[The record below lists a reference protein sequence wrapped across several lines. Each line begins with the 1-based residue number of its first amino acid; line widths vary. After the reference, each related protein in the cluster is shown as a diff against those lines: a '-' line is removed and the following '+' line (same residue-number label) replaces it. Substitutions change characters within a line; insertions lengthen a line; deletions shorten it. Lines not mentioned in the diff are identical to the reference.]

1 MEKFLKE
8 SNSKDCNANSTE
20 MDKEP
25 EEGGPNKRVK
35 YGKSTVWNFFNK
47 SKDGKSAKCFKCGK
61 VYQTCGNTTNLSA
74 HFKRMHPTLTIE
86 ELPTTSSSILSFID
100 KKYEAFYLQI
110 SNDKSLKACI
120 CKYLC
125 VPATSTESERMFSK
139 AGLIVS
145 EKRSS
150 LKSKNVDMLIFIN
163 KNEWISNN

>member
-1 MEKFLKE
+1 MEKFFKE

-25 EEGGPNKRVK
+25 EEGGPNKR
-35 YGKSTVWNFFNK
+35 
-47 SKDGKSAKCFKCGK
+47 
-61 VYQTCGNTTNLSA
+61 
-74 HFKRMHPTLTIE
+74 
-86 ELPTTSSSILSFID
+86 
-100 KKYEAFYLQI
+100 I